1 MSSILPKRWHDAFV
15 QTFFVLPAWEASA
28 QTSPISPCNK
38 GNRRR
43 LHAGNFCGDVRLNFV
58 LSDPDGVLVGH
69 DVLSRKKIYLQSC
82 SDAICFGE
90 MMSYLK
96 IILSNVLS

>member
-1 MSSILPKRWHDAFV
+1 MSSVLPKRWHDAFV
-15 QTFFVLPAWEASA
+15 QTLFVVMSD
-28 QTSPISPCNK
+28 Q
-38 GNRRR
+38 
-43 LHAGNFCGDVRLNFV
+43 NFV

-69 DVLSRKKIYLQSC
+69 DVLSRKKKCLQSC
-82 SDAICFGE
+82 SDAVCFGE

>member
-1 MSSILPKRWHDAFV
+1 MSSVLPKRWHDAFV
-15 QTFFVLPAWEASA
+15 QTFFVVMSD
-28 QTSPISPCNK
+28 Q
-38 GNRRR
+38 
-43 LHAGNFCGDVRLNFV
+43 NFV

-69 DVLSRKKIYLQSC
+69 DVLSRKKKYLQSC

-90 MMSYLK
+90 MTSYLK

>member
-1 MSSILPKRWHDAFV
+1 MYQPKFPEFYISIVCLLIYPKGGMMLLFKP
-15 QTFFVLPAWEASA
+15 FFVVMPD
-28 QTSPISPCNK
+28 Q
-38 GNRRR
+38 
-43 LHAGNFCGDVRLNFV
+43 NFV

-69 DVLSRKKIYLQSC
+69 DVLSRKKIYSQPC
-82 SDAICFGE
+82 SDAVCFGE